1 MWTITSKGKNHDSIL
16 HNDRH
21 SSSTWSLTTRY
32 EKNLSF
38 YHRVTIP
45 WITNS
50 FPSLL
55 HFPFLLLL
63 PKNKEKKETVTMI
76 TNESYDA
83 KRMNFANS
91 SSRRKT
97 EPPLLYHRLH
107 RRAKNINL
115 FKKKG
120 EEYEKS
126 KEEITILVVQRV
138 WL

>member
-1 MWTITSKGKNHDSIL
+1 MIVNHEIRKESFFL
-16 HNDRH
+16 
-21 SSSTWSLTTRY
+21 SSSDNTMNHELFSISPPLP
-32 EKNLSF
+32 L
-38 YHRVTIP
+38 
-45 WITNS
+45 
-50 FPSLL
+50 PSLL
-55 HFPFLLLL
+55 PQ
-63 PKNKEKKETVTMI
+63 KNKEKKETVTMI